1 MSISH
6 IQKGV
11 ILMLIK
17 ISESKEATQMAQ
29 QYTSKLK
36 NMNLH
41 LKEILAKKARL
52 EIEIK
57 SLKKSIKEKQ
67 ENYEKSLR
75 VKLSLED
82 SKVFDQNEQNQ
93 LWQENP
99 LLAESLTQFDDTR
112 RAIQETLEESEIFS

>member
-1 MSISH
+1 MSISR

-82 SKVFDQNEQNQ
+82 SKVFDQDEQNQ

>member
-1 MSISH
+1 
-6 IQKGV
+6 
-11 ILMLIK
+11 MLIK

-82 SKVFDQNEQNQ
+82 SKLIDQVELNQ
-93 LWQENP
+93 IWQEDP
-99 LLAESLTQFDDTR
+99 LLAEAL
-112 RAIQETLEESEIFS
+112 IQLEETDRVIKETLKESENI

>member
-1 MSISH
+1 
-6 IQKGV
+6 
-11 ILMLIK
+11 MLIK